1 MNVYFNELS
10 LSDDVS
16 VNHRC
21 VDGLGR
27 VWAKLKAETKM
38 RHLLCAFNI
47 QEIVRKMGCDKP
59 GIGKQFLYSVL
70 RGPYIDIE
78 EDSHSNEEEERFVS
92 SEFFLL
98 SDSGGKLGKCD
109 SIGWAIIKKSIFIG
123 LPTSNFWTKSE
134 YRVEEAMS
142 PTQSQLHV
150 IGGITSLEHFMA
162 DNIKNWIDF
171 NFRDV
176 PVECA
181 LATEE
186 KRRKFFP
193 RHHGVKELDEF
204 AEKILKDR
212 YIVEI
217 VNSINHLRH
226 CNKLVAKEYSDGR
239 MDICLYW
246 TNAHYAMCVRTTAV
260 NKFQSEFIRKHLEEE
275 FGSA

>member
-1 MNVYFNELS
+1 M
-10 LSDDVS
+10 
-16 VNHRC
+16 
-21 VDGLGR
+21 
-27 VWAKLKAETKM
+27 
-38 RHLLCAFNI
+38 
-47 QEIVRKMGCDKP
+47 
-59 GIGKQFLYSVL
+59 
-70 RGPYIDIE
+70 
-78 EDSHSNEEEERFVS
+78 
-92 SEFFLL
+92 
-98 SDSGGKLGKCD
+98 
-109 SIGWAIIKKSIFIG
+109 
-123 LPTSNFWTKSE
+123 
-134 YRVEEAMS
+134 
-142 PTQSQLHV
+142 
-150 IGGITSLEHFMA
+150 
-162 DNIKNWIDF
+162 
-171 NFRDV
+171 

-217 VNSINHLRH
+217 VNSINYLRH

-260 NKFQSEFIRKHLEEE
+260 NKFQSAFIRKHLEEE